1 MGIADRRYSG
11 GGSGGRGQRSG
22 GGWQGSGGGWQG
34 SRGGALAQ
42 FMTPW
47 VKRLLIVN
55 FGVYLLMATGLVS
68 GRWVID
74 TFGFSPASFLTHPWS
89 PITYMFVHGSFWH
102 VFFNMVGVFF
112 FGPPLER
119 EMGGEEFIR
128 FYLLCGLGAALASF
142 PLVRVIGSPM
152 VIGAS
157 GAVFGLMLAFAMKW
171 PNMPIYIWGILPI
184 KAKWLVG
191 IMAVMALVGTRSVA
205 QGTGGGNVA
214 HWTHLGG
221 FVTAFLYIRYGDRVR
236 RSLRK
241 GRRKASGLSVSSRTD
256 KTRGESTPRGR
267 RRADVTE
274 DSLDETDRIL
284 DKIKA
289 HGIDSLTADE
299 QRFLDEMSRRY
310 RGSS

>member
-1 MGIADRRYSG
+1 MGIADRPYSG
-11 GGSGGRGQRSG
+11 HGGG
-22 GGWQGSGGGWQG
+22 GGWRPTGGGWQG

-47 VKRLLIVN
+47 VKRLLIAN
-55 FGVYLLMATGLVS
+55 FAVYLLMAMGLVP
-68 GRWVID
+68 GRWAID
-74 TFGFSPASFLTHPWS
+74 NLGFSPASFLTHPWS

-119 EMGGEEFIR
+119 DMGSEEFIR

-142 PLVRVIGSPM
+142 ALISVLGSPM

-157 GAVFGLMLAFAMKW
+157 GAVFGLMLAFALKW
-171 PNMPIYIWGILPI
+171 PNMPIYIWGVLPI

-191 IMAVMALVGTRSVA
+191 ILAVMALLGTRSAA

-221 FVTAFLYIRYGDRVR
+221 FVTAFLYIRYSDRVR
-236 RSLRK
+236 RSLRRGK
-241 GRRKASGLSVSSRTD
+241 MRASGLSVASPAA
-256 KTRGESTPRGR
+256 RGESEPRGR
-267 RRADVTE
+267 RHGGVSE

-284 DKIKA
+284 DKIKE
-289 HGIDSLTADE
+289 HGIDSLSDAE
-299 QRFLDEMSRRY
+299 RKFLDEMSRKY
-310 RGSS
+310 RGGT

>member
-1 MGIADRRYSG
+1 MGIADRPYSG
-11 GGSGGRGQRSG
+11 TDEGGWQRRGGG
-22 GGWQGSGGGWQG
+22 GGWQGK
-34 SRGGALAQ
+34 RGGVFAQ

-47 VKRLLIVN
+47 VKRLLILN
-55 FGVYLLMATGLVS
+55 FGVFLLMTVGLMPA
-68 GRWVID
+68 RWTID
-74 TFGFSPASFLTHPWS
+74 NLGFSPSTFLTHPWS

-119 EMGGEEFIR
+119 DMGSRQFIE

-142 PLVRVIGSPM
+142 ALVGVIGSPM

-171 PNMPIYIWGILPI
+171 PNMPIYIWGVLPI

-191 IMAVMALVGTRSVA
+191 IMAVMAILGTRSVA

-221 FVTAFLYIRYGDRVR
+221 FVTAFLYLRYGDRVR
-236 RSLRK
+236 RWVRR
-241 GRRKASGLSVSSRTD
+241 GRVKASGLKVTSAKSEEPT
-256 KTRGESTPRGR
+256 KR
-267 RRADVTE
+267 RRRGGSDVTE

-289 HGIDSLTADE
+289 QGIDSLTE
-299 QRFLDEMSRRY
+299 SERRFLDDMSRRY